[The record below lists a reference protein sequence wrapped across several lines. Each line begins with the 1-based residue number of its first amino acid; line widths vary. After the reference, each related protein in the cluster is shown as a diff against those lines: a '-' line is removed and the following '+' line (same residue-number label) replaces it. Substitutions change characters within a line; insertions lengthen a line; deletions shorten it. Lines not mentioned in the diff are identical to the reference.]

1 MPPGLSTAPLR
12 RPCRAAVLRPVLAKD
27 IELPRPYLW
36 WHHMNNR
43 AIRVGDWKLVAAGS
57 KQAYGPWELYDLRAD
72 RSETKDLAAANP
84 GKVRELAELWQKC
97 EDQFQRDAGPRIT
110 DGK

>member
-1 MPPGLSTAPLR
+1 LPGRSFTA
-12 RPCRAAVLRPVLAKD
+12 VLAKD

-84 GKVRELAELWQKC
+84 GKVQELAELWQKC
-97 EDQFQRDAGPRIT
+97 EDQFQRDAGPRVT
-110 DGK
+110 DRK